1 MYIYNVVWPSDVSVR
16 RSLGGRFLSKK
27 KVPCVPKITGI
38 MLMMMMTRR
47 SSSGLTTMVMMMRNR
62 CKARCRPVEVMV
74 SGDFH
79 FSTLFHDKKNSQEV
93 SADNGVTNLFYKT
106 LPNKG
111 FDNLQNI

>member
-1 MYIYNVVWPSDVSVR
+1 
-16 RSLGGRFLSKK
+16 
-27 KVPCVPKITGI
+27 
-38 MLMMMMTRR
+38 MMMMMMR

-93 SADNGVTNLFYKT
+93 SAYNGVTNFFSLT
-106 LPNKG
+106 ILSNIG
-111 FDNLQNI
+111 FENLQNICMT